1 MYDDKT
7 EPIPAIRDTGGKSR
21 RSAAPTSGRSRR
33 ERPANGRRR
42 AGHRKAGTPGSGKPG
57 NLWLRNTGRGVMA
70 VIAVCVLGITGV
82 VWWGETSAESGFVRT
97 NVIPDEDRSL
107 AGDINLLII
116 GLDTRKDLN
125 GNDLP
130 KDILDQLH
138 AGDGSEGGYNANSL
152 ILMHIPKDMKKIVA
166 FSIPR
171 DDYVAV
177 TGIPG
182 YDHAKIKETYG
193 LKKYYTEE
201 KLKAKGVTDKVE
213 LERQGRE
220 AGRDSVR
227 SAVKTLTGVPI
238 NQFAEVSLVG
248 FYDLAK
254 VLGGVDV
261 CLNSAVDDSY
271 FSGAVFPAGRQH
283 LDASNALAFVRQRHG
298 LPNGDLDRTHRQQ
311 AFLTSIAKSLKDSG
325 TVTNITRIK
334 ELMDAAHRDVV
345 VSDDWD
351 LKSFVTSL
359 GRADSPSIEF
369 RTLPVLR
376 YDNINGQD
384 VNIID
389 PAAIKK
395 EVQAAFGIKPTATPT
410 TPTTVP
416 TSTLDV
422 VNATGTPGMAAQIS
436 KTFGAKGFA
445 TGQVSNG
452 TYADGTATAVYYGT
466 GAETDAKQLSDMLG
480 GVPIAASADV
490 ELGRVKLVLGTDFVL
505 PDALDPNVAAST
517 AATPTT
523 TTAAKTP
530 ATSTSSD
537 VPDSGKPVVTDL
549 GGDIPCVN

>member
-1 MYDDKT
+1 
-7 EPIPAIRDTGGKSR
+7 
-21 RSAAPTSGRSRR
+21 
-33 ERPANGRRR
+33 
-42 AGHRKAGTPGSGKPG
+42 
-57 NLWLRNTGRGVMA
+57 MA
-70 VIAVCVLGITGV
+70 LVAVGVLGITGV
-82 VWWGETSAESGFVRT
+82 TWWGETAAESGFTRT
-97 NVIPDEDRSL
+97 NIIPEEDRSL

-201 KLKAKGVTDKVE
+201 KLKAQGMTDKVE

-227 SAVKTLTGVPI
+227 AAVKTLTGVPI
-238 NQFAEVSLVG
+238 NKFAEVSLVG

-254 VLGGVDV
+254 ALGGVDV
-261 CLNSAVDDSY
+261 CLKNAVDDSY
-271 FSGAVFPAGRQH
+271 YSGAVFPAGPQH
-283 LDASNALAFVRQRHG
+283 LDAANALSFVRQRHG

-311 AFLTSIAKSLKDSG
+311 AFLTSVAKSLKDSG
-325 TVTNITRIK
+325 TILNVTRMK
-334 ELMDAAHRDVV
+334 ELMEAAHRDVV

-351 LKSFVTSL
+351 LLKFLTTL

-389 PAAIKK
+389 PKAIKK
-395 EVQAAFGIKPTATPT
+395 EVQAAFGITPSATPT

-422 VNATGTPGMAAQIS
+422 VNATGTPGMAAQVS
-436 KTFGAKGFA
+436 KSFGAKGFA

-452 TYADGTATAVYYGT
+452 TYADGSSTIVYYGT

-480 GVPIAASADV
+480 GVPVASSPNV
-490 ELGRVKLVLGTDFVL
+490 ELGRVKLVLGTDFQL
-505 PDALDPNVAAST
+505 PDSLDPSAAAST

-523 TTAAKTP
+523 TVSKTP
-530 ATSTSSD
+530 TTSTSD

-549 GGDIPCVN
+549 GGSIPCVN